1 MRILVVDDDTV
12 TVSMLEALLQEEGH
26 EVVTAFDGRDVLG
39 CLQGNSLDLV
49 ITDIFMPEQ
58 DGLVTIARLREE
70 FPQLRVVAISGGAS
84 ALGKVDALRAAQLM
98 GADAVLA
105 KPLQAEQV
113 LRVVNAVSSAEKG
126 TSFSGS

>member
-1 MRILVVDDDTV
+1 MKILVVDDDAV

-26 EVVTAFDGRDVLG
+26 EVVTVFDGRDVQK
-39 CLQGNSLDLV
+39 CLQGGGLDLV

-70 FPQLRVVAISGGAS
+70 YPSLHVIAISGGAS

-98 GADAVLA
+98 GAHAVLA
-105 KPLQAEQV
+105 KPLQADQV
-113 LRVVNAVSSAEKG
+113 LRVVETV
-126 TSFSGS
+126 GSKDR

>member
-1 MRILVVDDDTV
+1 
-12 TVSMLEALLQEEGH
+12 MLEALLQEEGH

-113 LRVVNAVSSAEKG
+113 LRVVNAVSSADKG
-126 TSFSGS
+126 TSFSGI